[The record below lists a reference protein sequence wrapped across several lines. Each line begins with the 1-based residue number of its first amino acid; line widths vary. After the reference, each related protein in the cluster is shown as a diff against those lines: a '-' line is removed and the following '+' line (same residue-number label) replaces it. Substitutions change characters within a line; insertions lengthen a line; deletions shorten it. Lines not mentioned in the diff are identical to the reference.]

1 MKLTGKAMASHSTS
15 IAKTQKTN
23 QLAAIRLDDRK
34 CACSCAR
41 PRSNAWSDE
50 GSNTDSSANIRY
62 CSEQVSIFRALGV
75 ACPKILERKIRVVWV
90 QKEGWFWHH
99 ANAPSL
105 FLAQI
110 HLYYKESIQRAKPRK
125 EDTAMMEKEEFK
137 VYITYI
143 VENCSP
149 GLLVGSPRRK
159 VWAETLSC
167 FDSVFDFERVS
178 QSFMPILGPRVWTN
192 WQTLANGLPKRG
204 ALAIT
209 CNHDFS
215 LSDCALGWECFFGTC
230 ICLRAISPGD
240 RKTAGR
246 MKLEKL
252 LWLYPTF
259 TSSSSASTL
268 AFAFLCQDQR
278 HGTFGEM
285 AANTAPFKR
294 ALMGMEDVHGC
305 TSCSAAKSRI
315 GSHMHLLLSFWL
327 FMLSNLEPLPSDL
340 LCQDLV
346 SVKYLRKISM
356 VCSFCSQ
363 DSHRMLL
370 ECFETKTVALLRNQ
384 ILRFHQSG
392 WQAECDSL
400 VGSEIQCLGQEP
412 NTCGQYT
419 NRYGSKTSVCHY
431 CKRLIRNSWD
441 LLRGSQPKRKWTFWW
456 WPCSKGVLFPPPGLN
471 CVFKVGNYLTLTRS
485 WT

>member
-1 MKLTGKAMASHSTS
+1 MNAKRGMILASCKCTQS
-15 IAKTQKTN
+15 IPGSDSPLLQRPSARTQ
-23 QLAAIRLDDRK
+23 
-34 CACSCAR
+34 
-41 PRSNAWSDE
+41 
-50 GSNTDSSANIRY
+50 
-62 CSEQVSIFRALGV
+62 
-75 ACPKILERKIRVVWV
+75 RV
-90 QKEGWFWHH
+90 
-99 ANAPSL
+99 
-105 FLAQI
+105 I
-110 HLYYKESIQRAKPRK
+110 SIQRAKPRK

-240 RKTAGR
+240 RETAGR

-294 ALMGMEDVHGC
+294 ALIGMEDVHGC

-346 SVKYLRKISM
+346 SVKYLRKISIVSYVHFVLKILI
-356 VCSFCSQ
+356 VCCLNASRPKQWHCW
-363 DSHRMLL
+363 
-370 ECFETKTVALLRNQ
+370 ETKSCGFINLGGKQSVTV
-384 ILRFHQSG
+384 S
-392 WQAECDSL
+392 
-400 VGSEIQCLGQEP
+400 
-412 NTCGQYT
+412 
-419 NRYGSKTSVCHY
+419 
-431 CKRLIRNSWD
+431 
-441 LLRGSQPKRKWTFWW
+441 
-456 WPCSKGVLFPPPGLN
+456 
-471 CVFKVGNYLTLTRS
+471 
-485 WT
+485 